1 MVTKKIRTMST
12 VAIIDDR
19 KDVRERL
26 AKRIARH
33 LKDENLTWKTV
44 PMEPLPNPQDYQKW
58 IVHEKIIFI
67 LVDERLTEEKLSN
80 SSYNSY
86 NGHDLVKEIRL
97 TNKQLPIFMITAHPH
112 DEQIEE
118 MKGEFDDVISR
129 TNLED
134 KESSRQY
141 VKRFVRSTQTYL
153 SNFQKEY
160 ERLAKLSELVAL
172 EQAKEVEINEL
183 KALQAKLEI
192 PLSAFIS
199 KDRTD
204 WLAELD
210 KKTQEIEGLAA
221 ELDALIKKNNGK

>member
-1 MVTKKIRTMST
+1 MGT

-26 AKRIARH
+26 TKRIARH
-33 LKDENLTWKTV
+33 LREEGVEWKTISID
-44 PMEPLPNPQDYQKW
+44 PLPTYTDYQKW
-58 IVHEKIIFI
+58 LVNEKIIVL
-67 LVDERLTEEKLSN
+67 LVDERLNEEPLSDSTYCN
-80 SSYNSY
+80 HT
-86 NGHDLVKEIRL
+86 GHDLVKEIRK
-97 TNKQLPIFMITAHPH
+97 TNKQLPIFMITAHAD

-129 TNLED
+129 TSFE
-134 KESSRQY
+134 EMSSSRQY
-141 VKRFVRSTQTYL
+141 VKRFVRSTQSYL

-160 ERLAKLSELVAL
+160 ERLAQLSASVAL
-172 EQAKEVEINEL
+172 ENATEDEINEL
-183 KALQAKLEI
+183 KALQTKLEL

-210 KKTQEIEGLAA
+210 QKSKEIEELAS
-221 ELDALIKKNNGK
+221 ELDQLIKKGSK